1 MPLDSYTALKS
12 SVLGWLARPGD
23 PLVEPAVPDII
34 RLFEVEAGRRLKLAG
49 AENIATFDA
58 TGTGWVL
65 LPTNCTQVRTV
76 SIGGAP
82 LLFVPPEQL
91 AGGSGIPGS
100 YTIVGR
106 TLFLGP
112 APNGATEI
120 DLVYQ
125 SGVPPLSDATQTN
138 WLLDTA
144 PDAYL
149 FGSLVEAEVYI
160 GEDQRAQ
167 GWLARR
173 EAAFAGLEAADR
185 KLRWGSP
192 LQIRVSGITAA
203 TGSSTSGGVSS
214 GGGITAPAS
223 GLRTVNPA
231 SGTTVTMLSGE
242 AGIYVIGPARAAL
255 GIRLPPSPA
264 ADASVEI
271 SFASPVTALT
281 VQSAEGT
288 ITLPEPTNAYG
299 PGAGLQFRYVDGA
312 WIYWA

>member
-1 MPLDSYTALKS
+1 MALDSYSALQAS
-12 SVLGWLARPGD
+12 ILSWLARPAD
-23 PLVEPAVPDII
+23 PLVQPAVPDMI
-34 RLFEVEAGRRLKLAG
+34 RLFEAEANRRLKSAG
-49 AENIATFDA
+49 AENIAALDA
-58 TGTGWVL
+58 SSGWVI
-65 LPTNCTQVRTV
+65 LPTNCMQIRAV

-91 AGGSGIPGS
+91 SSGSGIPGY
-100 YTIVGR
+100 YTIIGR

-112 APNGATEI
+112 APNGATLV
-120 DLVYQ
+120 DLVFQ
-125 SGVPPLSDATQTN
+125 SGVPPLSDAIQTN

-149 FGSLVEAEVYI
+149 FGALVEAEVYI

-173 EAAFAGLEAADR
+173 EAAFAGLEAVDR
-185 KLRWGSP
+185 KLRWAGP
-192 LQIRVSGITAA
+192 LQIRVSGIT
-203 TGSSTSGGVSS
+203 TGVGGSSSGTTSGD
-214 GGGITAPAS
+214 ITTPTT

-231 SGTTVTMLSGE
+231 SGTTVVMLSGE

-255 GIRLPPSPA
+255 GIRLPPYPA
-264 ADASVEI
+264 ADALVEI

-281 VQSAEGT
+281 VQSAEGAV
-288 ITLPEPTNAYG
+288 TLPEPTNAYG

-312 WIYWA
+312 WIYWR

>member
-1 MPLDSYTALKS
+1 MPLDTYAALKT

-23 PLVEPAVPDII
+23 PLVEPAVPDMI
-34 RLFEVEAGRRLKLAG
+34 RLFEVEAGRRLKVAG
-49 AENIATFDA
+49 AENIATLDA
-58 TGTGWVL
+58 TGTGWVI
-65 LPTNCTQVRTV
+65 LPANCMQVRTV
-76 SIGGAP
+76 SIGGAT

-91 AGGSGIPGS
+91 PGQSGIPGC

-112 APNGATEI
+112 APNGATSV

-125 SGVPPLSDATQTN
+125 SGVPPLSDAIQTN

-185 KLRWGSP
+185 KLRWASP
-192 LQIRVSGITAA
+192 LQIRVSGVTAA
-203 TGSSTSGGVSS
+203 TGGSGTTS
-214 GGGITAPAS
+214 GGGITQPTT

-242 AGIYVIGPARAAL
+242 AGIYVVGPARAAL
-255 GIRLPPSPA
+255 GIRLPPYPA
-264 ADASVEI
+264 ADALVEV
-271 SFASPVTALT
+271 SFASPVTALA
-281 VQSAEGT
+281 VQSAEGAV
-288 ITLPEPTNAYG
+288 TLPEPTSAYG
-299 PGAGLQFRYVDGA
+299 PGAGLQFRCVDGA
-312 WIYWA
+312 WIYWK